1 MATTQNNEERG
12 RRKMTTALTDQEM
25 RLMHVTADEA
35 VRLLE
40 TVGTHTITEA
50 ILLGHLKNA
59 LVLVDELE
67 AAAAEDEHPPKDP
80 ENENP

>member
-1 MATTQNNEERG
+1 MATTQNDKG
-12 RRKMTTALTDQEM
+12 KIKMTLALTDQEM

-50 ILLGHLKNA
+50 ILLGHLKNTLRDLDLA
-59 LVLVDELE
+59 E
-67 AAAAEDEHPPKDP
+67 ADTMEEETSAD
-80 ENENP
+80 